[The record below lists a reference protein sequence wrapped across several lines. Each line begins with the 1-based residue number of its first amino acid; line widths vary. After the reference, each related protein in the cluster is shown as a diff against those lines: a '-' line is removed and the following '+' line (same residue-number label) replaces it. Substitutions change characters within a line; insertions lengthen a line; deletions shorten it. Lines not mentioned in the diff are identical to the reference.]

1 MLGNWLKSMFGPSM
15 RASELASLLFS
26 ECVLADQQ
34 GVMETPFVRYKNEP
48 GFRPDTFEQRVF
60 LYLVANIAIALSD
73 AASKRPHLFA
83 VIEHFRTLVRAE
95 MSSRWRYNH
104 EFTDDAV
111 KRAAGDYAKLLFT
124 NREANRALS
133 FEWSREWLREVG
145 IEETNPQTL
154 FEISHT
160 WMIHHVTLAKF
171 IRKVKV
177 VGLSE
182 TNSTLRRFFLVA

>member
-1 MLGNWLKSMFGPSM
+1 MGSNWLKNSFGQSI

-26 ECVLADQQ
+26 ECVLGDQQ
-34 GVMETPFVRYKNEP
+34 GVMETHFVRYKNEP
-48 GFRPDTFEQRVF
+48 SFRQGNFEQRVF

-73 AASKRPHLFA
+73 AASKRSELFP
-83 VIEHFRTLVRAE
+83 VIEHFRGLVRAE
-95 MSSRWRYNH
+95 TSSRWRHNH

-111 KRAAGDYAKLLFT
+111 QRAAADYAKLLFT

-160 WMIHHVTLAKF
+160 WMIHHVTLVKF

-177 VGLSE
+177 EVG
-182 TNSTLRRFFLVA
+182 